1 MNSLI
6 CIVGPT
12 GIGKT
17 RTAAQISCV
26 FPSEV
31 VNCDSRQVYRYM
43 DIGTAKPMGA
53 ELSFVKHHLIDI
65 IEPDEE
71 ISLTRYQEMAYHAID
86 EVHSR
91 GILPLLVGGTGQ
103 YFWAVIEGWQT
114 PKVPPDSELRRN
126 LEEQAIEKGAS
137 GLYDELMAV
146 DPMAARKIDPHN
158 VRRIVR
164 ALEVF
169 RIGGVP
175 FSKLQYKKPPEY
187 RILIIGLTAERQ
199 QLYRMVDERVDRMI
213 ENGLVTEVKKLIEM
227 GYSEKSPSLSGIG
240 YRQICQYLKSEL
252 TLEEAVQRI
261 KFETHRYIRQQYA
274 WFHLKDERIHWF
286 NIYENGESN
295 IIDLIEGFIEMR
307 RDKRNI

>member
-31 VNCDSRQVYRYM
+31 INCDSRQVYRYM
-43 DIGTAKPMGA
+43 DIGTAKPIGA
-53 ELSFVKHHLIDI
+53 ELSFVKHHLI
-65 IEPDEE
+65 
-71 ISLTRYQEMAYHAID
+71 

-146 DPMAARKIDPHN
+146 DPVAARKIDPHN

-227 GYSEKSPSLSGIG
+227 GYSEKLPSLSGIG

-307 RDKRNI
+307 RDNRNI